1 MTRIVSESTIQGD
14 MIRMP
19 LGDEGFAFY
28 PYKFAWDAINRKKFS
43 IFVTKG
49 TTQEDASV
57 MLVTLPDGTNTV
69 IAGEYEI
76 LIRKLLEIPWKEDRV
91 GTSEG
96 PMYRK
101 LAPSLYELKKMI
113 IRIRKEVEP
122 LP

>member
-1 MTRIVSESTIQGD
+1 MTKKVAESTIQGD

-19 LGDEGFAFY
+19 LGDEGYAFY
-28 PYKFAWDAINRKKFS
+28 PYKFAWDAINRKKYS

-49 TTQEDASV
+49 TTKDDASV

-101 LAPSLYELKKMI
+101 VTPSLDELKKMI
-113 IRIRKEVEP
+113 ITLREGVKP
-122 LP
+122 L